1 MDQRGI
7 NVHGRRLL
15 KGTSVTIDPEMF
27 GECIQTM
34 RTMKRE
40 IVVVKEVDMRGL
52 GI

>member
-1 MDQRGI
+1 MAHRE
-7 NVHGRRLL
+7 NKVHGRRII
-15 KGTSVTIDPEMF
+15 KGTCVTIDPKMF

-40 IVVVKEVDMRGL
+40 IVVVKEVDMRRL